1 MSFRQELVFVSAVV
15 DQFGFGVQAC
25 QFFFAENDEFLCQA
39 QVASFCCIAVGGGMA

>member
-25 QFFFAENDEFLCQA
+25 QFFFAEDDVFLSCA
-39 QVASFCCIAVGGGMA
+39 QIAPFCAVAVGGGMV